1 MKLGRHAFLVALL
14 LVPLGALA
22 QPWPSKPLRFI
33 VPFPPGGFN
42 DVLARTLAAELP
54 KALGQPV
61 VVENRAGANG
71 IIGTEIAA
79 KSPPDGYTLFS
90 GGLPMAVAQS
100 LYKTPFDVTRDF
112 TPLTLGGMSV
122 NLLVVNPSLPVN
134 DVRELVAYARARPG
148 KVNYGSAGNGTSTHL
163 AMELFKRMTGTFML
177 HIPYKGSSPMIVDML
192 GGQLDVMFDNMP
204 NVLPHVKAGR
214 MRALAVS
221 SPSRT
226 SLAPEFPTVSETG
239 VPGYGVMVWYGVHV
253 PAGTSHDIVQR
264 LHAECVRILNS
275 ADVKAQFAKQ
285 GVEVQTNTPEQF
297 AEFLKEEVARWAKVV
312 QEAGIKAD

>member
-1 MKLGRHAFLVALL
+1 
-14 LVPLGALA
+14 
-22 QPWPSKPLRFI
+22 
-33 VPFPPGGFN
+33 
-42 DVLARTLAAELP
+42 
-54 KALGQPV
+54 
-61 VVENRAGANG
+61 
-71 IIGTEIAA
+71 
-79 KSPPDGYTLFS
+79 
-90 GGLPMAVAQS
+90 
-100 LYKTPFDVTRDF
+100 
-112 TPLTLGGMSV
+112 
-122 NLLVVNPSLPVN
+122 
-134 DVRELVAYARARPG
+134 
-148 KVNYGSAGNGTSTHL
+148 
-163 AMELFKRMTGTFML
+163 MELFKRMTGTFML

-226 SLAPEFPTVSETG
+226 SLAPEFPTVAETG

-297 AEFLKEEVARWAKVV
+297 AGFLKEEVARWAKVV